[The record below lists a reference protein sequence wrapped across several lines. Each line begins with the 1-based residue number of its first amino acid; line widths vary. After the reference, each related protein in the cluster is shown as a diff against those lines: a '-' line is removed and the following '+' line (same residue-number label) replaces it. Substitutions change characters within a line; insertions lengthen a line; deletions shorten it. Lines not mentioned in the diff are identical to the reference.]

1 MLRLHIGT
9 AIWVYGIVPN
19 TIGATDTNMN
29 VRFTLDDDPRFADE
43 FLHLPN
49 ITNVLDYDYKLY
61 SRQGLA
67 NSEHSLVMTLAPGR
81 DGVVL
86 LFDYAIY
93 T

>member
-1 MLRLHIGT
+1 MPYIHVGT

-19 TIGATDTNMN
+19 TIGASDTNMN
-29 VRFTLDDDPRFADE
+29 VRFVLDDDPRFTDE

-49 ITNVLDYDYKLY
+49 SSNVLDYNHELY
-61 SRQGLA
+61 SRQDLA
-67 NSEHSLVMTLAPGR
+67 NSEHSLVMTLVPGKEP
-81 DGVVL
+81 VVL